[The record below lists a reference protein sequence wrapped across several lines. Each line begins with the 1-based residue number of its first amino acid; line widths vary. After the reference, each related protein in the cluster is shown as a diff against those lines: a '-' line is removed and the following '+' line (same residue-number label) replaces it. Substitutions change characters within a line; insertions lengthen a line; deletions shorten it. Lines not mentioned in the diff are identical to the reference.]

1 MVNEKFIGSSFESF
15 LEQEKIA
22 SEVNSGA
29 IKKIISYQLE
39 DALKKANISKTEFA
53 SRMNTSRAA
62 VNRLLN
68 PANDSVTLQ
77 TLAKAASALGK
88 TLTVTIG

>member
-22 SEVNSGA
+22 GEVNSGA

-88 TLTVTIG
+88 RLTVTIG